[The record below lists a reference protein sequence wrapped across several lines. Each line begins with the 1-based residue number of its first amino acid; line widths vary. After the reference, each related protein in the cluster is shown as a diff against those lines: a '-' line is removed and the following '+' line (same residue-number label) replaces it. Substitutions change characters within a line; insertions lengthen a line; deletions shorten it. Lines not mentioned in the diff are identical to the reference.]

1 LSPPTRV
8 LERSNKAIAKIW
20 EIHLN
25 YWFISFALEAV
36 MVAINLPTDVLRSFL
51 AVIDLGSF
59 TKAGQLLGRTQ
70 PAISLQVRKLEELVG
85 MTLMD
90 TTGRNVVLT
99 REGERL
105 ARYSRQLLAMNDEI
119 VARLQHKE
127 TSGSLRVGLPNDYAV
142 AFFQKAL
149 AHFSKLNQDVEMS
162 IQCDTSEQLLAM
174 FDRDELDIVVAMFD
188 GAPPPGLIYTWAER
202 PIWAASGDF
211 DTENKSP
218 IRIAAHP
225 EGCHYRERMIRS
237 LDQIGTPWRITFCS
251 PGINGLQLAVQSGF
265 GVTALTRR
273 TLLRGMRVLTENDGF
288 PPLPDIHV
296 GMLFKN
302 TGASTAALLLVNHI
316 MKSLHDSGLTDFVRL
331 ERLDSIPATA

>member
-1 LSPPTRV
+1 M
-8 LERSNKAIAKIW
+8 
-20 EIHLN
+20 
-25 YWFISFALEAV
+25 

-70 PAISLQVRKLEELVG
+70 PAISLQIRKLEELVG

-90 TTGRNVVLT
+90 TSGRNIALT
-99 REGERL
+99 SEGERL

-127 TSGSLRVGLPNDYAV
+127 TTGSLRVGLPNDYAV

-149 AHFSKLNQDVEMS
+149 ANFSRLNQDVEMS
-162 IQCDTSEQLLAM
+162 IQCDTSECLLQL
-174 FDRDELDIVVAMFD
+174 FERDELDVVVAMFD
-188 GAPPPGLIYTWAER
+188 GAPLPGLIYTWAER

-211 DTENKSP
+211 DAENKTTIP
-218 IRIAAHP
+218 IAAHP
-225 EGCHYRERMIRS
+225 EGCHYRDRMIRS
-237 LDQIGTPWRITFCS
+237 LDQIGKRWRITFCS

-273 TLLRGMRVLTENDGF
+273 TLMRGMRVLTESDGF

-296 GMLFKN
+296 GMFFKN

-316 MKSLHDSGLTDFVRL
+316 MKSLHDSGQTDFVRL
-331 ERLDSIPATA
+331 ERLDSIAAAT

>member
-1 LSPPTRV
+1 
-8 LERSNKAIAKIW
+8 
-20 EIHLN
+20 
-25 YWFISFALEAV
+25 

-70 PAISLQVRKLEELVG
+70 PAISLQIRKLEELVG

-90 TTGRNVVLT
+90 TSGRNVALT
-99 REGERL
+99 RDGERL

-149 AHFSKLNQDVEMS
+149 ANFSKLSKDVEMS
-162 IQCDTSEQLLAM
+162 IQCDTSEQLLAL
-174 FDRDELDIVVAMFD
+174 FDKDELDIVIAMFD
-188 GAPPPGLIYTWAER
+188 GSPPPGLIYTWTER
-202 PIWAASGDF
+202 PIWVASGDF
-211 DTENKSP
+211 DVENRSLIP
-218 IRIAAHP
+218 IAAHP

-237 LDQIGTPWRITFCS
+237 LDLIGRPWRITFCS

-273 TLLRGMRVLTENDGF
+273 TLMRGMRVLTESEGF

-296 GMLFKN
+296 GMFFKN

-316 MKSLHDSGLTDFVRL
+316 MKSLHDSGQTDFVRL
-331 ERLDSIPATA
+331 ERLDSKLAAT

>member
-1 LSPPTRV
+1 M
-8 LERSNKAIAKIW
+8 SNKAIAKIW
-20 EIHLN
+20 EIHL
-25 YWFISFALEAV
+25 YYCLISFALETV

-90 TTGRNVVLT
+90 TSGRNVVLT

-149 AHFSKLNQDVEMS
+149 ANFSKHNQDVEMS
-162 IQCDTSEQLLAM
+162 IHCDTSEQLLAM

-188 GAPPPGLIYTWAER
+188 GTPPPGLIYTWAER
-202 PIWAASGDF
+202 PIWVAGGDLNA
-211 DTENKSP
+211 ENKAP

-225 EGCHYRERMIRS
+225 KGCHYRDRMIRS
-237 LDQIGTPWRITFCS
+237 LDQIGLPWRITFCS

-273 TLLRGMRVLTENDGF
+273 TLMRGMRVLTESEGF

-296 GMLFKN
+296 GMFFKN

-316 MKSLHDSGLTDFVRL
+316 MKSLHDSGQTDFVRL
-331 ERLDSIPATA
+331 ERLDSITTTT